1 MFLLCKIWEI
11 QQFEEFNT
19 LMYSLFLD
27 VNILLATV
35 NINRSLYV
43 QQRLNTFVF
52 ETYGNNGRS
61 EQIPERPSD
70 QHGNV
75 SRQHSW
81 RVVSISN
88 TADQQNRT
96 DNKYQDLNNLDE
108 YHQAARLAN
117 MQVLWLVLTKE
128 EVNKLKEAE
137 TTPFYFQSLHGSI
150 RLPRWDKLILSTSPA
165 AALATWY
172 YHAVVTNQRTEL
184 VLLSWEVNTLQQMQR
199 ISTACINVFSRGHAS
214 PQIQVEAGQAFN
226 MLPSEKATQKVWN
239 LQHVNGLRLEHEP
252 EGSELPA
259 SLLRSERRAAVV
271 SEQGEISSDDGISIE
286 DLLKD
291 EVVKQEKAAEELMN
305 VPKVVGCA
313 GTEKGDVPHGFI
325 FPENYPVDP
334 AWDVKSIWN
343 SNKAGLYGP
352 AVQNARYVAVTL
364 AEQQPSGGY
373 YYLVFG
379 DELSDL
385 GTKLNL
391 PMSDCNFGDAFGK
404 FLKTGARP
412 DSEPRAL
419 GNVSTSWNGTTWR
432 VYENPVPR
440 QAPSQKERTLFAPI
454 NFPSLDAKPE
464 EQPKASEELAF
475 TRNHSED
482 AKPKEKADP
491 FVIKIKGLSA
501 ATTTPKA
508 TLHSDVQEIKETLQG
523 LMEEIEALKVAGA
536 AIAQKTDGRTTSYD
550 EDEDVVD
557 IKDLYLAGRLLPKK
571 GHFQIDADGSSS
583 IHEDGVNLRLDPGTS
598 PSPLGGDNDL
608 LVNLAGYSCSKFYG
622 SLRITKERLVGAKGI
637 TFFTFQSENMAGTR
651 RTLAQSWWVDELPK
665 NSPFVMVWILRS
677 ATSAS
682 GCMTMARRTRISSS
696 WRATSPARW
705 TAAAAPSTR
714 TRAPARA

>member
-1 MFLLCKIWEI
+1 MFICIV
-11 QQFEEFNT
+11 
-19 LMYSLFLD
+19 S
-27 VNILLATV
+27 VVLATARAV
-35 NINRSLYV
+35 DVRAQAASLPRAKGSAAESLLEL
-43 QQRLNTFVF
+43 QSSWAQKAD
-52 ETYGNNGRS
+52 RS
-61 EQIPERPSD
+61 EGPE
-70 QHGNV
+70 
-75 SRQHSW
+75 
-81 RVVSISN
+81 
-88 TADQQNRT
+88 
-96 DNKYQDLNNLDE
+96 
-108 YHQAARLAN
+108 
-117 MQVLWLVLTKE
+117 M
-128 EVNKLKEAE
+128 
-137 TTPFYFQSLHGSI
+137 
-150 RLPRWDKLILSTSPA
+150 
-165 AALATWY
+165 
-172 YHAVVTNQRTEL
+172 
-184 VLLSWEVNTLQQMQR
+184 
-199 ISTACINVFSRGHAS
+199 
-214 PQIQVEAGQAFN
+214 
-226 MLPSEKATQKVWN
+226 
-239 LQHVNGLRLEHEP
+239 
-252 EGSELPA
+252 PA
-259 SLLRSERRAAVV
+259 SLLRSERRTAVV

-313 GTEKGDVPHGFI
+313 GTEKGDVPHGFT
-325 FPENYPVDP
+325 FPENYPADP

-352 AVQNARYVAVTL
+352 AVQNARYIAVTL

-391 PMSDCNFGDAFGK
+391 PLSDCDFGDALGK

-440 QAPSQKERTLFAPI
+440 QVPSQKERTLFAPM

-464 EQPKASEELAF
+464 HPKASEELAF
-475 TRNHSED
+475 TRPHSEE
-482 AKPKEKADP
+482 AKPKADP

-536 AIAQKTDGRTTSYD
+536 AIAQKSDGRTTSYD

-557 IKDLYLAGRLLPKK
+557 VKDLYLAGRLLPKK

-622 SLRITKERLVGAKGI
+622 SLRITKERPVGAKGI
-637 TFFTFQSENMAGTR
+637 TFFTFQDEKNIGSVLVGGRTPKEFPFRYGLDPEISNISLRVHDHGTPDKDFFELEGYLSCKVDCSGR
-651 RTLAQSWWVDELPK
+651 ALDTDTGSCESLTDDRVRCEGAADPHGRPCQWNGASCFSIESGRCSRNTLCYQVLDGTNDCSGRSDYDSCTQRTDS
-665 NSPFVMVWILRS
+665 S
-677 ATSAS
+677 ATLCGWKDKDQKCFAS
-682 GCMTMARRTRISSS
+682 SFNCKASHGMRN
-696 WRATSPARW
+696 RATTTPQSVYKEYV
-705 TAAAAPSTR
+705 TEGKTDGYNMVS
-714 TRAPARA
+714 